1 MDCALEPKVVVEQV
15 NVVRS
20 AIDQFGLGDKVLALR
35 RNLTLQ
41 EVADRINKLTPEGAP
56 NIGVSQIQQYCY
68 KHGVEGRDKRLS
80 KALTSQRFD
89 SLKEAWSVR
98 ERVIKHV
105 RKLDGIVD
113 RLKDDEE
120 RLSEIASISNA
131 YLNACKGLQDIN
143 KSISKIEKEHLGHEK
158 VRKVL
163 KTLLETLD
171 EFPDVKA
178 RFMEKMRESTAY
190 ETIKYI

>member
-1 MDCALEPKVVVEQV
+1 MEPKVVVEEV
-15 NVVRS
+15 SALRS

-56 NIGVSQIQQYCY
+56 NIGVSQISMYCQ
-68 KHGVEGRDKRLS
+68 KHGVAGRDKRLS
-80 KALTSQRFD
+80 KALTKQHFD

-98 ERVIKHV
+98 DRVLKHV

-113 RLKDDEE
+113 QIKDNEE
-120 RLSEIASISNA
+120 RLTDIAAISNA

-158 VRKVL
+158 VRIVL
-163 KTLLETLD
+163 KTLLNTLD
-171 EFPDVKA
+171 EYPDVKS
-178 RFMEKMRESTAY
+178 RFLEKMRESTAY